1 MPSRPTPLALGYVTA
16 GSDSGHEAGYGFDA
30 SFALNDEALANFGHL
45 QVKKTHDVARYL
57 VKKRYGQSV
66 RHSYFSGG
74 SQGGHEAL
82 IAAQKYPADFDG
94 VIAEYPAYNLVLM
107 HMGSQRVAKALYDNG
122 GGGWINPTK
131 VKTLVAAVYGAC
143 DGLDGVD
150 DGIIS
155 NLPGCNRAFTMD
167 TARATLR
174 CEGGA
179 DTGDTC
185 LSDAQLQTVAILDS
199 PVSLRIPT
207 TAGQTTYPKWPILE
221 GATFLRNTLGATP
234 TRSQPPAASDAFQLR
249 PADATIRYVITRNP
263 ATDPLTFNPDDWTA
277 RMTEVSGI
285 IEANSVDLS
294 QFAAKGGKLFLMGGM
309 IDDSITSHNTVAYYD
324 RLVARFGQATLGTFT
339 RFYFIPGFGHG
350 NGVFNAKFDALDAL
364 DAWVDRG
371 QAPGTLV
378 AADANAATQGR
389 TRPLC
394 VYPAWPKYNGAGDVN
409 AASSFSCVMP

>member
-1 MPSRPTPLALGYVTA
+1 M
-16 GSDSGHEAGYGFDA
+16 
-30 SFALNDEALANFGHL
+30 
-45 QVKKTHDVARYL
+45 
-57 VKKRYGQSV
+57 
-66 RHSYFSGG
+66 
-74 SQGGHEAL
+74 
-82 IAAQKYPADFDG
+82 
-94 VIAEYPAYNLVLM
+94 
-107 HMGSQRVAKALYDNG
+107 AKALYDNG

-249 PADATIRYVITRNP
+249 PVI
-263 ATDPLTFNPDDWTA
+263 
-277 RMTEVSGI
+277 
-285 IEANSVDLS
+285 
-294 QFAAKGGKLFLMGGM
+294 
-309 IDDSITSHNTVAYYD
+309 
-324 RLVARFGQATLGTFT
+324 
-339 RFYFIPGFGHG
+339 
-350 NGVFNAKFDALDAL
+350 
-364 DAWVDRG
+364 
-371 QAPGTLV
+371 
-378 AADANAATQGR
+378 
-389 TRPLC
+389 
-394 VYPAWPKYNGAGDVN
+394 
-409 AASSFSCVMP
+409 